1 MAPHLTFWFEF
12 ASTYSYLAAER
23 LRALGEVPPRTS
35 WRAFLLGP
43 IFKDMGFATSPFV
56 AWPAK
61 GAYMWRDLERLC
73 TARGLPFCRPKRFP
87 QNGLL
92 AARIA
97 TAHAAEP
104 WLVDF
109 VCAVYR
115 AQFGG
120 GRDIGERDVVT
131 DALQAVGV
139 DVGDALRAA
148 DAAATKAALR
158 EATDAARRRGLFGA
172 PTFAVGDEVFWGQD
186 RLDDALRWRS
196 AS

>member
-1 MAPHLTFWFEF
+1 MAARLTFWFEF

-43 IFKDMGFATSPFV
+43 IFEDMGLATSPFV

-73 TARGLPFCRPKRFP
+73 AARGLPFRRPETFP

-92 AARIA
+92 AARVA
-97 TAHAAEP
+97 TAHTAAP
-104 WLVDF
+104 WLADF

-115 AQFGG
+115 AQFGQ
-120 GRDIGERDVVT
+120 GRDIGDRNVV
-131 DALQAVGV
+131 AEAMRAVGV
-139 DVGDALRAA
+139 DADAALHAA
-148 DAAATKAALR
+148 DAATTKTALR
-158 EATDAARRRGLFGA
+158 EATDGARRHGLFGA
-172 PTFAVGDEVFWGQD
+172 PSFTIGDEIFWGQD
-186 RLDDALRWRS
+186 RLDDAVRWRGS
-196 AS
+196 